1 MKVLCIEWLFKKQMK
16 IAYVCR
22 NYILAKKLYK
32 DLIQYIP
39 KECIKQ
45 ANGTDLTIESIFGS
59 SITFFSAES
68 GASLRGLTFH
78 YLILDEFAF
87 FKQEQTDGTNLWN
100 DILFPTVK
108 VNGILTIFVSTPL
121 GKNNLFH
128 TMYLRGLDKEY
139 PDYHSILKDIY
150 SDGLIDDEGIEEI
163 KRDIPDLSF
172 QQEFLC
178 KFLDSSITFFSGFE
192 KCFTDYQYNR
202 NCKTWIGVDLSA
214 NGSDNTVVAKINEL
228 NEVETISIEGTLD
241 QKYKQIADII
251 NTSNNVQA
259 VYIESNNIGTPVINE
274 VIKLVNN
281 KTLIHPWLTTNSS
294 KEEIISELA
303 VKIAN
308 KQISFNNDDKKL
320 YSELSTFI
328 VKYSK
333 TNKLQFEAQSGFHDD
348 YVMATAIALKCK
360 EDYKY
365 NTNISFAKR
374 NILKQLI

>member
-1 MKVLCIEWLFKKQMK
+1 MKVLCIEWLFTHNKK
-16 IAYVCR
+16 IAYICR

-39 KECIKQ
+39 NEYIKQ

-100 DILFPTVK
+100 DILFPTIK
-108 VNGILTIFVSTPL
+108 VNGILTVFVSTPL

-128 TMYLRGLDKEY
+128 TMYLRGLDESY
-139 PDYHSILKDIY
+139 PTYHSILKDIY
-150 SDGLIDDEGIEEI
+150 ADGLIDNEGIEEI
-163 KRDIPDLSF
+163 KKNIPELSF
-172 QQEFLC
+172 EQEFLC
-178 KFLDSSITFFSGFE
+178 KFLDSSLTFFRGFE
-192 KCFTDYQYNR
+192 HCFHPISHKYN
-202 NCKTWIGVDLSA
+202 KTWIGVDLSA

-228 NEVETISIEGTLD
+228 NEVETIIINGTLD

-274 VIKLVNN
+274 VSKIVKN
-281 KTLIHPWLTTNSS
+281 KSIIHPWLTSNSS
-294 KEEIISELA
+294 KEEIISDMA

-308 KQISFNNDDKKL
+308 KEITFDINDKIL

-328 VKYSK
+328 CKYSK
-333 TNKLQFEAQSGFHDD
+333 TNKLQFEAQSGHNDD
-348 YVMATAIALKCK
+348 TVMATAIAIKCK
-360 EDYKY
+360 EDFKTT
-365 NTNISFAKR
+365 NNISFIKK
-374 NILKQLI
+374 NIMKQMR

>member
-1 MKVLCIEWLFKKQMK
+1 MKVLCIEWLFTHNKK
-16 IAYVCR
+16 IAYICR

-39 KECIKQ
+39 QDCIKQ

-100 DILFPTVK
+100 DILFPTIK
-108 VNGILTIFVSTPL
+108 VNGILTVFVSTPL

-128 TMYLRGLDKEY
+128 TMYLRGLDESY
-139 PDYHSILKDIY
+139 PTYHSILKDIY
-150 SDGLIDDEGIEEI
+150 ADGLIDNEGIEEI
-163 KRDIPDLSF
+163 KKNIPELSF
-172 QQEFLC
+172 EQEFLC
-178 KFLDSSITFFSGFE
+178 KFLDSSLTFFRGFE
-192 KCFTDYQYNR
+192 HCFHPISHKYN
-202 NCKTWIGVDLSA
+202 KTWIGVDLSA

-228 NEVETISIEGTLD
+228 NEVETIIINGTLD

-274 VIKLVNN
+274 ISKIVKN
-281 KTLIHPWLTTNSS
+281 KSIIHPWLTSNSS
-294 KEEIISELA
+294 KEEIISDMA

-308 KQISFNNDDKKL
+308 KEITFDINDNIL

-328 VKYSK
+328 CKYSK
-333 TNKLQFEAQSGFHDD
+333 TNKLQFEAQSGSHDD
-348 YVMATAIALKCK
+348 TVMATAIAIKCK
-360 EDYKY
+360 EDFKY
-365 NTNISFAKR
+365 TNNITFAKR
-374 NILKQLI
+374 NIAKQLR